1 MATSAR
7 KNDDTNTRTLVM
19 SSDESMGGKVT
30 KGAVRY
36 SDGNGHQLYLRKE
49 ELRTEGQAAEFPQ
62 KIVVAITLNW

>member
-1 MATSAR
+1 MAAAR
-7 KNDDTNTRTLVM
+7 KEEVNTRTFVM

-49 ELRTEGQAAEFPQ
+49 ELRTEGQSAEFPQ
-62 KIVVAITLNW
+62 KIVLQVTLNW